1 MDSAS
6 HSAYLADDR
15 GARVGGVRVVLGRSA
30 KRLPVWRVP
39 VLSLAAFV
47 GRDDRVC
54 TSLLAEN
61 CRFGVLLAIA
71 GTATVVGEWQAL
83 LAFLLMLIN
92 YTITAR
98 KEDQILA
105 DRLTRNSSTT
115 RIVVG
120 FSCRAFGCVEVTR
133 LSLF

>member
-1 MDSAS
+1 MLRVLAYIWSVFGAYWIIFAPVISAPAISYIRKASPSPTIAVNFSGRYICATAVDSAS
-6 HSAYLADDR
+6 HSAYLANDR

-61 CRFGVLLAIA
+61 WRFHPGN
-71 GTATVVGEWQAL
+71 
-83 LAFLLMLIN
+83 AFC
-92 YTITAR
+92 A
-98 KEDQILA
+98 A
-105 DRLTRNSSTT
+105 S
-115 RIVVG
+115 
-120 FSCRAFGCVEVTR
+120 
-133 LSLF
+133 